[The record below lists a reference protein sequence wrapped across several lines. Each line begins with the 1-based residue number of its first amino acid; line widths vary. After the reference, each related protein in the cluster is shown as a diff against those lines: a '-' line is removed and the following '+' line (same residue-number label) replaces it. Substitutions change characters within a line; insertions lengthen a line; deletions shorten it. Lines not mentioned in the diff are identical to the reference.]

1 MADRNKDFLLFSEWY
16 DALMNMSPNNCKLV
30 LQSMVEYQ
38 TKGIEPPEFP
48 KRIKDVCY
56 LMFCDLRRRIERQK
70 NGKRGAEVSIL
81 NRRERDDRQ

>member
-56 LMFCDLRRRIERQK
+56 LMFCDLRRRMERQK
-70 NGKRGAEVSIL
+70 NGKLGAEAVARL
-81 NRRERDDRQ
+81 KRERDDRQ